1 MVWGEHSLKKL
12 SSLNGLR
19 VMMFWRF
26 GGKGLLTESLNESSN
41 DEAVCRTAPATPG
54 LLNISRSIGMYTV

>member
-1 MVWGEHSLKKL
+1 
-12 SSLNGLR
+12 
-19 VMMFWRF
+19 MMFWRF